1 MLKKHC
7 FYAIIIIFGNQI
19 KSFGTF
25 FKYILLSDFFKKKD
39 EKYIYY
45 VYIVYVYKIENKA
58 VILRLSY
65 GYVAVIL
72 R

>member
-1 MLKKHC
+1 MIYDYYTK
-7 FYAIIIIFGNQI
+7 IIIFGNQI
-19 KSFGTF
+19 ESFGTF
-25 FKYILLSDFFKKKD
+25 FKYILLSDFFQKKYK
-39 EKYIYY
+39 KYIYY
-45 VYIVYVYKIENKA
+45 VYIVYVYKIEIKA